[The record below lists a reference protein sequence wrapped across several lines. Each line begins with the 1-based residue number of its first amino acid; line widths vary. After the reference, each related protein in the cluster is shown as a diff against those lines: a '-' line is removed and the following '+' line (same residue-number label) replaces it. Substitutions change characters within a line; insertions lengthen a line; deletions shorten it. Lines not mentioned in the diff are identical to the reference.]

1 MPNANMIQKGLWLG
15 NINSAYSEAFL
26 RRHNIKLV
34 INCTDHIPTPNFYKR
49 MKIDTIRLP
58 LNNHNMNANNEI
70 MYYNLPAVENEIY
83 NALQHNKNVL
93 VHCFEGKHRSAA
105 VVEYFLMKRKFGF
118 DYKKAFD
125 FIKKKRHVAFI
136 PQDFFH
142 DFLLNY
148 NQ

>member
-1 MPNANMIQKGLWLG
+1 MKNITLIIINFKQTKKWL
-15 NINSAYSEAFL
+15 L
-26 RRHNIKLV
+26 HK
-34 INCTDHIPTPNFYKR
+34 
-49 MKIDTIRLP
+49 
-58 LNNHNMNANNEI
+58 
-70 MYYNLPAVENEIY
+70 
-83 NALQHNKNVL
+83 KNVL

-105 VVEYFLMKRKFGF
+105 VVEYLLMKRKFGF

-136 PQDFFH
+136 PQDFFR

>member
-1 MPNANMIQKGLWLG
+1 MRNANMIQKGLWLG
-15 NINSAYSEAFL
+15 NIKSAYSVAFL
-26 RRHNIKLV
+26 RKHNIKLV
-34 INCTDHIPTPNFYKR
+34 INCTDHIPTPDFYKR
-49 MKIDTIRLP
+49 MKIRTIRLP
-58 LNNHNMNANNEI
+58 LNNHNININNKI
-70 MYYNLPAVENEIY
+70 MYYYLSAVEYEIY

-125 FIKKKRHVAFI
+125 FIKKKRPVAFI
-136 PQDFFH
+136 PKDYFS